1 MASPL
6 PVITVTG
13 RFVTLGNAPAE
24 GYITLTPV
32 VRVAGQGYIVVGCTQ
47 VAYIRDGVVNATI
60 IADSVDLSEHLFV
73 QVTEVIACPDT
84 TPFSY
89 VIEPQGSTLDLST
102 VPRVTTPPAGQLY
115 IPATALGQPGGVA
128 TLGPDG
134 ILTASQRPVGSSLP
148 SPVFVHTQ
156 SVPQSVFFAAHNL
169 GRRPAAIALFSLD
182 YAVPLDE
189 FDVLHI
195 DANNLRVAMDLP
207 TACVA
212 LIE

>member
-13 RFVTLGNAPAE
+13 HFVTLANTPAE

-32 VRVAGQGYIVVGCTQ
+32 VRVAGDGYIVVGCTIT
-47 VAYIRDGVVNATI
+47 ALIRNGSVTASI
-60 IADSVDLSEHLFV
+60 IADSPDLSGHLFV
-73 QVTEVIACPDT
+73 QVTEVVDCRAGPVTYIID
-84 TPFSY
+84 
-89 VIEPQGSTLDLST
+89 PQGSTVDLST
-102 VPRVTTPPAGQLY
+102 VPRLSTPPSGQLF

-134 ILTASQRPVGSSLP
+134 ILTASQRPTTGSVA

-156 SVPQSVFFAAHNL
+156 STPTAVFIAAHNL
-169 GRRPAAIALFSLD
+169 GRRPAAVALFSLD
-182 YAVPLDE
+182 YSVPFDE
-189 FDVLHI
+189 FDVLHL
-195 DANNLRVAMDLP
+195 DANTLRVAFDAP
-207 TACVA
+207 TTCVA